1 MLAIIWLFIRHM
13 YFSITYVL
21 HTAKELMQTV
31 NQSVFVVYKYMQET
45 QNMYTAN
52 LSIHKAQIVK
62 SSHLVLNSCFCC
74 IRKLLTDFY
83 EVLVLIL

>member
-1 MLAIIWLFIRHM
+1 MLATIWLFIRHM

-52 LSIHKAQIVK
+52 FSIHNGQLVK
-62 SSHLVLNSCFCC
+62 SSVLLLNSCFCC
-74 IRKLLTDFY
+74 IYSVIQIVVY
-83 EVLVLIL
+83 ESSL